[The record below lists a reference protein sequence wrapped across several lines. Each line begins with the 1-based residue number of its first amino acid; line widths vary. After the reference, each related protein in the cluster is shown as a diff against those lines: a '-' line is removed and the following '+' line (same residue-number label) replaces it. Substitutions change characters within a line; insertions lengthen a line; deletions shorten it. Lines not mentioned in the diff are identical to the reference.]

1 MSLPW
6 KNPATTNLLH
16 LSMKDKEQ
24 TKQRIL
30 DAVGELFKSEGQ
42 SGLNIARI
50 AKKAGVDRNL
60 IYRYFGADV
69 KRVMEAYIVQK
80 DYWLKFA
87 ERIKSE
93 AEKNNHETSKD
104 LIIDILQ
111 KQWQYFSA
119 DKEMQHLILWEL
131 SGRSE
136 LMRSIHNT
144 RELSNES
151 ILEMADVHF
160 QDSDIK
166 LRPLIVLLLGGIY
179 YANLHAMY
187 NGNFISGMDV
197 KSEQGQKD
205 ILKAI
210 RQILDWAYEHA
221 KIK

>member
-1 MSLPW
+1 
-6 KNPATTNLLH
+6 
-16 LSMKDKEQ
+16 MKDKEQ

-60 IYRYFGADV
+60 IYRYFGTDV
-69 KRVMEAYIVQK
+69 KRVIEAYIVQK

-93 AEKNNHETSKD
+93 ADKSDHETSKD
-104 LIIDILQ
+104 LITDILQ
-111 KQWQYFSA
+111 KQWRYFSG

-151 ILEMADVHF
+151 ILEMADAHF

-179 YANLHAMY
+179 YTNLHAMY

-210 RQILDWAYEHA
+210 GQILDWAYEHA
-221 KIK
+221 EKK